1 MKSRVLG
8 FMYSFCPAAF
18 APDPYCPAYPA
29 SQRTAFLQSEAKLK
43 AFRAFSAS
51 RARKGRFALSYNLA
65 SEANLVDRHIFGKMQ
80 TDSVDPAPQ
89 SGDSEFVRRVY
100 LDLTGRVPN

>member
-1 MKSRVLG
+1 MG
-8 FMYSFCPAAF
+8 FRTLRPLLWIPLALPAA
-18 APDPYCPAYPA
+18 AADPYCPAYPA

-51 RARKGRFALSYNLA
+51 RARKGRSAYSYALA
-65 SEANLVDRHIFGKMQ
+65 SEDNLIDRHIFGKMQ
-80 TDSVDPAPQ
+80 TDGVAPAPA

-100 LDLTGRVPN
+100 LDL